1 MTAGGGAA
9 VEGLV
14 LHLGGGGVRMGVGRG
29 DGRKRRGTDVVFGA
43 AMAVAGAAAVEVP
56 VGACTG
62 AADASLGG
70 AADVDVGD

>member
-1 MTAGGGAA
+1 
-9 VEGLV
+9 
-14 LHLGGGGVRMGVGRG
+14 MGVGRG
-29 DGRKRRGTDVVFGA
+29 GGRKRRGTDVVFGA